1 MVVDRSRSHCMG
13 RDLAGGP
20 VRVGMEM
27 RYRCRVTFELN
38 DPPGPTDLVVKG
50 DRDIYQA
57 VRGIVCMMLTRQG
70 LDLISPIFIDIT
82 PGKVTAEMRV
92 NGAEDHTPTFVEE
105 P

>member
-1 MVVDRSRSHCMG
+1 
-13 RDLAGGP
+13 
-20 VRVGMEM
+20 M
-27 RYRCRVTFELN
+27 RYRCRVTFDLN
-38 DPPGPTDLVVKG
+38 DPPGPTDLVVKS

-92 NGAEDHTPTFVEE
+92 NGAEDQPPTFEE